1 MLLEYE
7 TRFLKDKQIAEK
19 LYCDRCYRANR
30 ADGCRVVVSQNGLS
44 GLARIECRCRVSET
58 KGTGLH

>member
-1 MLLEYE
+1 MLIDYE
-7 TRFLKDKQIAEK
+7 TRFLRDRQIAEK

-30 ADGCRVVVSQNGLS
+30 HDGCRVSVSQNGLS
-44 GLARIECRCRVSET
+44 GIARVECRCRVQET